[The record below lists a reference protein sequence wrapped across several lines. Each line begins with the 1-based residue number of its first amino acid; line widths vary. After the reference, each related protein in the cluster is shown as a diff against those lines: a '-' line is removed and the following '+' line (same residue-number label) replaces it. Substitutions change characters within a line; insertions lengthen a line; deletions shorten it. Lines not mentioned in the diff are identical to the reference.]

1 MEELEIV
8 PQYQISGMRMFVNT
22 VEYRSPHFHP
32 EWELLWVLDAPLHIT
47 SAQKKYEIQPGELIL
62 FPPNWPHEFHEM
74 ERPCTFLCL
83 QVSSRAFPTTAHMH
97 TDEIRLADCMP
108 KEEIRWL
115 RQAML
120 DTARMCFTEESH
132 FELFCMGQCGLILH
146 RLLQFVPCHN
156 MTPEE
161 QASTEQRNARLTRLM
176 QFVDENFTHKIRL
189 ADFAKAEGC
198 TLSFLSR
205 FVREAMNQTF
215 QLRAVQL
222 RPEAGGPDGKALG
235 QHLLRIGFFRLP
247 LFFPQLPDGLWY
259 DTGRIPPPIPVC
271 SRRAADAGTKSP
283 LPGKNL
289 QPGKESGNSG
299 KSPTAG
305 RNVCVSLKYGA
316 AAKRQP
322 PVFSPQNLLVIR

>member
-83 QVSSRAFPTTAHMH
+83 QISSRAFPTTAHMH

-215 QLRAVQL
+215 QDYVNSVRFNYARKLVALTEKPLVSICYESGFSDYRYFSRSFQTVYGMTPAEYRLQFQSVPAEQLMPVQNL
-222 RPEAGGPDGKALG
+222 HSREKIYNRERSLEI
-235 QHLLRIGFFRLP
+235 LESL
-247 LFFPQLPDGLWY
+247 QLPDGTSSYL
-259 DTGRIPPPIPVC
+259 
-271 SRRAADAGTKSP
+271 
-283 LPGKNL
+283 
-289 QPGKESGNSG
+289 
-299 KSPTAG
+299 
-305 RNVCVSLKYGA
+305 
-316 AAKRQP
+316 
-322 PVFSPQNLLVIR
+322 

>member
-198 TLSFLSR
+198 TLSF
-205 FVREAMNQTF
+205 VREAMNQTF
-215 QLRAVQL
+215 QDYVNSVRFNYARKLVALTEKPLVSICYESGFSDYRYFSRSFQTVYGMTPAEYRLQFQSVPAEQLMPVQNL
-222 RPEAGGPDGKALG
+222 HSREKIYNRERSLEI
-235 QHLLRIGFFRLP
+235 LESL
-247 LFFPQLPDGLWY
+247 QLPDGTSSYL
-259 DTGRIPPPIPVC
+259 
-271 SRRAADAGTKSP
+271 
-283 LPGKNL
+283 
-289 QPGKESGNSG
+289 
-299 KSPTAG
+299 
-305 RNVCVSLKYGA
+305 
-316 AAKRQP
+316 
-322 PVFSPQNLLVIR
+322 

>member
-198 TLSFLSR
+198 TLSFLSH

-215 QLRAVQL
+215 QDYVNSVRFNYARKLVALTEKPLVSICYESGFSDYRYFSRSFQTVYGMTPAEYRLQFQSVPAEQLMPVQNL
-222 RPEAGGPDGKALG
+222 HSREKIYNRERSLEI
-235 QHLLRIGFFRLP
+235 LESL
-247 LFFPQLPDGLWY
+247 QLPDGTSSYL
-259 DTGRIPPPIPVC
+259 
-271 SRRAADAGTKSP
+271 
-283 LPGKNL
+283 
-289 QPGKESGNSG
+289 
-299 KSPTAG
+299 
-305 RNVCVSLKYGA
+305 
-316 AAKRQP
+316 
-322 PVFSPQNLLVIR
+322 

>member
-8 PQYQISGMRMFVNT
+8 PQYQISGMRIFVNT

-32 EWELLWVLDAPLHIT
+32 EWELLWVLDAPLNLT
-47 SAQKKYEIQPGELIL
+47 SGQKKYEISPGELIL

-83 QVSSRAFPTTAHMH
+83 QIASKAFPTTAHIH

-108 KEEIRWL
+108 RADVRWL
-115 RQAML
+115 QQAML
-120 DTARMCFTEESH
+120 DTARMCFAKESH

-146 RLLQFVPCHN
+146 RLLQFVPCHT

-161 QASTEQRNARLTRLM
+161 QASAEQRNARLTRLM

-198 TLSFLSR
+198 TLSFLSH

-215 QLRAVQL
+215 QDYVNSVRFNYARKLVALTEKPLVSICYESGFSDYRYFSRSFQTVYGMTPAEYRLQFQSVPAEQLMPVQNL
-222 RPEAGGPDGKALG
+222 HSREKIYDREKSLEILG
-235 QHLLRIGFFRLP
+235 SI
-247 LFFPQLPDGLWY
+247 QLPDG
-259 DTGRIPPPIPVC
+259 T
-271 SRRAADAGTKSP
+271 
-283 LPGKNL
+283 
-289 QPGKESGNSG
+289 
-299 KSPTAG
+299 
-305 RNVCVSLKYGA
+305 
-316 AAKRQP
+316 
-322 PVFSPQNLLVIR
+322 

>member
-8 PQYQISGMRMFVNT
+8 PQYQISGMRIFVNT

-215 QLRAVQL
+215 QDYVNSVRFNYARKLVALTEKPLVSICYESGFSDYRYFSRSFQTVYGMTPAEYRLQFQSVPAEQLMPVQNL
-222 RPEAGGPDGKALG
+222 HSREKIYNRERSLEI
-235 QHLLRIGFFRLP
+235 LESL
-247 LFFPQLPDGLWY
+247 QLPDGTSSYL
-259 DTGRIPPPIPVC
+259 
-271 SRRAADAGTKSP
+271 
-283 LPGKNL
+283 
-289 QPGKESGNSG
+289 
-299 KSPTAG
+299 
-305 RNVCVSLKYGA
+305 
-316 AAKRQP
+316 
-322 PVFSPQNLLVIR
+322 

>member
-215 QLRAVQL
+215 QDYVNSVRFNYARKLVALTEKPLVSICYESGFSDYRYFSRSFQTVYGMTPAEYRLQFQSVPAEQLMPVQNL
-222 RPEAGGPDGKALG
+222 HSREKIYNRERSLEILG
-235 QHLLRIGFFRLP
+235 SL
-247 LFFPQLPDGLWY
+247 QLPDGTSAYL
-259 DTGRIPPPIPVC
+259 
-271 SRRAADAGTKSP
+271 
-283 LPGKNL
+283 
-289 QPGKESGNSG
+289 
-299 KSPTAG
+299 
-305 RNVCVSLKYGA
+305 
-316 AAKRQP
+316 
-322 PVFSPQNLLVIR
+322 

>member
-215 QLRAVQL
+215 QDYVNSVRFNYARKLVALTEKPLVSICYESGFSDYRYFSRSFQTVYGMTPAEYRLQFQSVPAEQLMPVQNL
-222 RPEAGGPDGKALG
+222 HSREKIYNRERSLEILASL
-235 QHLLRIGFFRLP
+235 
-247 LFFPQLPDGLWY
+247 QLPDGTSSYL
-259 DTGRIPPPIPVC
+259 
-271 SRRAADAGTKSP
+271 
-283 LPGKNL
+283 
-289 QPGKESGNSG
+289 
-299 KSPTAG
+299 
-305 RNVCVSLKYGA
+305 
-316 AAKRQP
+316 
-322 PVFSPQNLLVIR
+322 